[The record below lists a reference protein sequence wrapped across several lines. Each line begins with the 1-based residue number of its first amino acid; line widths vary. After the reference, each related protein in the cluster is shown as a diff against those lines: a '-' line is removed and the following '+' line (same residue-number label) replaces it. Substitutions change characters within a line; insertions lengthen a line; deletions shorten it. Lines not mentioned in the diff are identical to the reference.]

1 MAGSKPRS
9 RERQRQRREVYAAA
23 ANLPAPYVL
32 EELARRLKIKNGS
45 LLVRFR
51 DGFMQDVTVTHRF
64 ERADLANLAVSDHP
78 LIRAL
83 AEEKGT
89 SESRRSR
96 T

>member
-1 MAGSKPRS
+1 MTMPKPRA
-9 RERQRQRREVYAAA
+9 RERQEQRREVYAAA

-32 EELARRLKIKNGS
+32 EELARRFKVKNGS

-64 ERADLANLAVSDHP
+64 ERADIANLPVSHHP
-78 LIRAL
+78 LLRAL